1 MGLVLK
7 ICDFVD
13 PARIFPCNKYR
24 RVMCLVLKIGDFGD
38 QSDQARILSLNKIN
52 LDLNTYPGLK
62 IGVFRDHSANN
73 TNEIITRGRSS
84 P

>member
-1 MGLVLK
+1 MKSLPGAAPL
-7 ICDFVD
+7 
-13 PARIFPCNKYR
+13 
-24 RVMCLVLKIGDFGD
+24 LKIGDFGD